1 MSISKAIAA
10 LFSHDEEDSQIR
22 HSSLTALPTWV
33 LVLFVAGVLWL
44 AHGVLT
50 ETNLRLI
57 FWLALAYIG
66 GEYLLRIVL
75 VIVNGAN
82 KRAEITTFDRDNSLD
97 ANEAA
102 VLMQRKTTTETVSK
116 TPAP

>member
-1 MSISKAIAA
+1 MSISKAISA
-10 LFSHDEEDSQIR
+10 LFSDDKTTQVQ
-22 HSSLTALPTWV
+22 HSSLASMPTWV
-33 LVLFVAGVLWL
+33 LALFIAGVLWL
-44 AHGVLT
+44 THGVLT

-75 VIVNGAN
+75 IIVNGAN

-102 VLMQRKTTTETVSK
+102 VLMQRKTTTETVAQ